1 LGRLAGRCDEMP
13 LRRDLHLRG
22 IRRAVPRNQDTG
34 GRLPSALPQSFRSM
48 EMRVLVVDDDEISR
62 DILAQILDQYGY
74 DVVTACNGRE
84 ALETLARE
92 DCRLVISDWV
102 MPEVNGTTLCRAIRG
117 GEFSSYIYV
126 ILVSARNRRQDV
138 IAGLSAGAD
147 DFIPKPF
154 DPEELLVRV
163 RAGERILGLETRD
176 LTIFAM
182 AKLAEARD
190 PETGNHLERMRRYS
204 RLLAEHLATGDRYRD
219 QIDGEFLRTI
229 FLTSAL
235 HDIGKIAIKDEVLL
249 KPGRLT
255 EAEFEIMKT
264 HTTRGAETLEAAL
277 RIHPEAN
284 FLRMARDIAHCHHER
299 YDGSGYPEGLS
310 GEQIPLAAR
319 IAALA
324 DVYDT
329 LTSPRVYKEPSEHRA
344 ARAHIVANRGAQF
357 DPDVVDAFL
366 AVEEGWHEIR
376 RRFPD
381 GVPAESTELVECG

>member
-1 LGRLAGRCDEMP
+1 
-13 LRRDLHLRG
+13 
-22 IRRAVPRNQDTG
+22 
-34 GRLPSALPQSFRSM
+34 
-48 EMRVLVVDDDEISR
+48 
-62 DILAQILDQYGY
+62 
-74 DVVTACNGRE
+74 
-84 ALETLARE
+84 
-92 DCRLVISDWV
+92 
-102 MPEVNGTTLCRAIRG
+102 
-117 GEFSSYIYV
+117 
-126 ILVSARNRRQDV
+126 
-138 IAGLSAGAD
+138 
-147 DFIPKPF
+147 
-154 DPEELLVRV
+154 
-163 RAGERILGLETRD
+163 
-176 LTIFAM
+176 M

>member
-1 LGRLAGRCDEMP
+1 
-13 LRRDLHLRG
+13 
-22 IRRAVPRNQDTG
+22 
-34 GRLPSALPQSFRSM
+34 
-48 EMRVLVVDDDEISR
+48 MRVLVVDDDEISR

-74 DVVTACNGRE
+74 DVLTAANGRE

-204 RLLAEHLATGDRYRD
+204 RLLAEHLATDPRYRD

-235 HDIGKIAIKDEVLL
+235 HDIGKIAIKDDVLL

-264 HTTRGAETLEAAL
+264 HTTHGAETLEAAL
-277 RIHPEAN
+277 RIHPEAA
-284 FLRMARDIAHCHHER
+284 FLRMARDIAHRHHER
-299 YDGSGYPEGLS
+299 YDGSGYPGGLS
-310 GEQIPLAAR
+310 GEEIPLAAR
-319 IAALA
+319 IVALA

-329 LTSPRVYKEPSEHRA
+329 LTSPRVYKEPTEHRT
-344 ARAHIVANRGAQF
+344 ARAHIIANRGAHF

-366 AVEEGWHEIR
+366 AVEESWQEIR

-381 GVPAESTELVECG
+381 GAVAPESAALVECG